1 MAHFLSPL
9 ILIIAFL
16 LTPLTANAE
25 SAKSLESSAR
35 LALKE
40 LYRTT
45 PGASELGARAAGVLV
60 FPEVVKG
67 GFVFAAH
74 YGNGVLFK
82 GHSVGGYYNT
92 TSASWGLIAGAQ
104 QFSYALF
111 FMTQEDLDYLS
122 KSAGWEIGVGPNI
135 VVLDQGAASSI
146 SSTTMQKGIYA
157 FFWAQKGLMGGLGL
171 QGTKITK
178 IHPDK

>member
-1 MAHFLSPL
+1 MTHILSTL
-9 ILIIAFL
+9 ILFSALILAPIDAK
-16 LTPLTANAE
+16 AD

-35 LALKE
+35 MALQE

-45 PGASELGARAAGVLV
+45 PGAAELGNRAAGILV

-67 GFVFAAH
+67 GFIFAAH

-82 GHSVGGYYNT
+82 GHSVAGYYNT

-104 QFSYALF
+104 KFAYALF
-111 FMTQEDLDYLS
+111 FMTQDDLNYLT

-135 VVLDQGAASSI
+135 TVLDQGAAASI
-146 SSTTMQKGIYA
+146 SSTTMQKGMYA